1 MTRLIAVACAAAA
14 ALAAASAFAQDA
26 TPYHLRGALDAVH
39 EEALTITDDSGA
51 TRDIALGA
59 ETRIFV
65 VDAAALDDI
74 AEGQF
79 VGITSIVSGDERVAL
94 EVHIFEES
102 LRGVGEGHYP
112 WTLVEE
118 ENMMTNA
125 NVATMVA
132 VDENRRL
139 TVEYTEGEEG
149 ARTSGTQTIVVPPSA
164 AVVHLSA
171 GDRAA
176 LVPGERMFILAVD
189 GEDGAA
195 AAIAAAVG
203 RDGVEPPM

>member
-14 ALAAASAFAQDA
+14 ALAAPAFAQDA
-26 TPYHLRGALDAVH
+26 TPYHLRGALDAVQ
-39 EEALTITDDSGA
+39 EESLTITDDMGA
-51 TRDIALGA
+51 MRDVALGA

-65 VDAAALDDI
+65 VDAAALEDI

-79 VGITSIVSGDERVAL
+79 VGITSIVSGGERVAL

-118 ENMMTNA
+118 DNMMTNA

-132 VDENRRL
+132 MDDNRRL
-139 TVEYTEGEEG
+139 TVEYMEGEEG
-149 ARTSGTQTIVVPPSA
+149 ARTSGTQTIAVPSSA

-195 AAIAAAVG
+195 SAIAAVVG
-203 RDGVEPPM
+203 RDGIDPPM